1 MLFHSEKSHNKRWT
15 HWDCKRLSSPS
26 GWSHSHSAVCSW
38 SINISH
44 LIETNYSDVKSK
56 NPGFRKRKAFVVK
69 AGKTSFPGL
78 TDHQQTQFTSQ
89 VVDDC
94 YKGGP
99 KCAKSFQ
106 SCPTLCNPMD
116 WFLCPWDSPDKNTGM
131 DCHAL
136 LQGIFLTQ
144 GSNHHLMSPA
154 LAGKFFTTSATWDTI
169 PRCSCS
175 ALLISFIL
183 AVKYNYLHFK
193 IRKQSNWDRIIFPYH
208 PTCEWQHWDLDPGH
222 GHSISTDSS

>member
-154 LAGKFFTTSATWDTI
+154 LAGKFFTTSATWESQVYNSCAEGHTALHG
-169 PRCSCS
+169 PR
-175 ALLISFIL
+175 L
-183 AVKYNYLHFK
+183 
-193 IRKQSNWDRIIFPYH
+193 R
-208 PTCEWQHWDLDPGH
+208 
-222 GHSISTDSS
+222 